1 MWLDFD
7 PQLGHEQSGRRP
19 HAGRPHTG
27 AVLPKKTESIQ
38 RMIVRRALAGQC
50 PTNPEQIIQW
60 LEATARGWNR
70 HPAPYMW
77 GGKGKRGETGR
88 GAENMRWAALERV
101 RGKRSLEIVPLWQVT
116 H

>member
-60 LEATARGWNR
+60 LEATARGWNG

-77 GGKGKRGETGR
+77 GGERKARRDRTRSRKHSLGGS
-88 GAENMRWAALERV
+88 GACSR
-101 RGKRSLEIVPLWQVT
+101 QVIS
-116 H
+116 